1 MTPTQPESPN
11 DAARL
16 AALIEAGTVIA
27 SGLDLEAVLERLLDL
42 ARALTGARYA
52 AVGVLNAS
60 GSRIE
65 RFVTTGLSADERAAI
80 GAPPVGLGILGALI
94 TDPRPLRLADLTTDP
109 RATGF
114 PPGHPPMR
122 SFLGVPVVA
131 GAAVFGNLYL
141 TDKADGEFTGE
152 DERLIV
158 TLAAH
163 AGVAVENARL
173 YEQARDRTRQLEEA
187 VRELSS
193 IHDIADAVLAG
204 DSRKDT
210 LRLVAERAQAAL
222 GCSQVYIAMPGERK
236 GIITVVTAAGTGA
249 ERLVG
254 IELPLAGSKIGTA
267 IRARRSVIVDDL
279 TADPDAHQATV
290 ALLQIRSQVI
300 VPLVHRSQALG
311 AITAGDEREGGV
323 FTAGDQRILETYATR
338 AVLAIVIARVLSAER
353 DRLEAEG
360 RLHASELREAGR
372 RETLRRVVDAQE
384 HERRGSRASC
394 TTRPARR

>member
-1 MTPTQPESPN
+1 MSASCGAGMRSRSGRRSAARPMTPTPPESPS
-11 DAARL
+11 DARL
-16 AALIEAGTVIA
+16 AALIEAGTVVA
-27 SGLDLEAVLERLLDL
+27 SGLDLDAVLERLLDL

-65 RFVTTGLSADERAAI
+65 RFVTTGVSAAERAAI

-94 TDPRPLRLADLTTDP
+94 TDPRPLRLPDLTADP

-114 PPGHPPMR
+114 PAGHPPMR

-131 GAAVFGNLYL
+131 GGAVFGNLYM
-141 TDKADGEFTGE
+141 TDKADGDFTGE

-173 YEQARDRTRQLEEA
+173 YEQARDRTRELEEA

-204 DSRKDT
+204 DPREDT

-222 GCSQVYIAMPGERK
+222 GCSQVYIAMPGEDASTL
-236 GIITVVTAAGTGA
+236 TVVAAAGAGA
-249 ERLVG
+249 DRLVG
-254 IELPLAGSKIGTA
+254 IELPAGASKIGTA

-279 TADPDAHQATV
+279 TADPGRASADRRASGHPQ
-290 ALLQIRSQVI
+290 
-300 VPLVHRSQALG
+300 P
-311 AITAGDEREGGV
+311 GD
-323 FTAGDQRILETYATR
+323 R
-338 AVLAIVIARVLSAER
+338 AARAPIPGPRR
-353 DRLEAEG
+353 D
-360 RLHASELREAGR
+360 HGR
-372 RETLRRVVDAQE
+372 R
-384 HERRGSRASC
+384 RA
-394 TTRPARR
+394 